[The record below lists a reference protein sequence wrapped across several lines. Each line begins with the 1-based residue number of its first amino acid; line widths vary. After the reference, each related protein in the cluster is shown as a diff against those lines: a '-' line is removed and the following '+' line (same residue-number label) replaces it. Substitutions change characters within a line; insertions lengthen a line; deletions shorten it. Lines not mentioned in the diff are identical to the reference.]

1 MTIYDTERFGGIA
14 HEVVA
19 EAIRSIDKH
28 GEQGHLPMGT
38 GPNTRPLEIY
48 DDLEMLDGDMYAWAL
63 AKHATIDTKA
73 HSANECGDN
82 TCTWWLILREE
93 VFEAAAEDDP
103 AKLRAELVQVAAV
116 ALKMIDALD
125 HRPSV
130 QEPEHTNGSTR

>member
-1 MTIYDTERFGGIA
+1 MTIWNENRFHNALEEIRN
-14 HEVVA
+14 
-19 EAIRSIDKH
+19 EAQRSIDKH

-38 GPNTRPLEIY
+38 GPNTRPLDIY
-48 DDLEMLDGDMYAWAL
+48 DDLTMLDGDMYAWAVS
-63 AKHATIDTKA
+63 KHATADTKA
-73 HSANECGDN
+73 HSANEGGDN

-125 HRPSV
+125 HKSV
-130 QEPEHTNGSTR
+130 GG